1 MKRSRFII
9 LFTCCIWGCTNPVI
23 HSDVT
28 DSNQQ
33 PKLLQTK
40 TDSVQEYIK
49 VDASASVNNTSW
61 KPATGVVNVSVNPDG
76 KKNYAIMLTGD
87 GITVALIYSGKE
99 KKGKFKIGEGFNA
112 SVLDAKSA
120 VHICNDGYIQFSEF
134 DTTNKVL
141 SGKFGIACMGNKA
154 SGDEYKIQEASFNQL
169 KW

>member
-1 MKRSRFII
+1 MRRSRFFI
-9 LFTCCIWGCTNPVI
+9 LLTCCIWGCTNPEI
-23 HSDVT
+23 HSDVA
-28 DSNQQ
+28 DNNQQ
-33 PKLLQTK
+33 PKLLQTT
-40 TDSVQEYIK
+40 TDSVQEYVK
-49 VDASASVNNTSW
+49 VDASARVNNTSW

-87 GITVALIYSGKE
+87 GITVALTYSGKE

-120 VHICNDGYIQFSEF
+120 VHICNDGYIWFSEF

-154 SGDEYKIQEASFNQL
+154 SGNAYNIQEASFNQL
-169 KW
+169 MW